1 MVFIIYSPPCNKF
14 NICTCWFPASG
25 SISPSPAP
33 SVFNGIVTAPVSV
46 SSNYPILPSSSFQ
59 PEADVTSL
67 PDVSTEKATSQSHSQ
82 SISSSTTT
90 GDYSIPGTVIQ
101 TGISTV
107 LGQSSIPGSIQ
118 SSATTWEVYSTSSVV
133 VTGTLIFFYIFM

>member
-1 MVFIIYSPPCNKF
+1 M
-14 NICTCWFPASG
+14 
-25 SISPSPAP
+25 
-33 SVFNGIVTAPVSV
+33 

-67 PDVSTEKATSQSHSQ
+67 PDVSTEIATSQSHSQ